1 MLRPPN
7 NILSFVSKEVG
18 SKLKYTPCNFEI
30 MNSQRQKIMPIIIQI
45 DYYLFEMKVCEA
57 SLEKKST
64 FKDVKRILR
73 QGQIPFSKTITF
85 QKQNYTN
92 P

>member
-1 MLRPPN
+1 
-7 NILSFVSKEVG
+7 
-18 SKLKYTPCNFEI
+18 

-64 FKDVKRILR
+64 FKDVKCILR
-73 QGQIPFSKTITF
+73 QGQIPFSKTIAF
-85 QKQNYTN
+85 QIFFYRS